1 MKHSIF
7 NDSFNIY
14 SMPHSIFNDIQYSMK
29 HSIFIEIKREN
40 RRKSEG
46 NFGNRTIEIL
56 NFKWKHRPSRQC
68 KIPSEL

>member
-1 MKHSIF
+1 MKHS
-7 NDSFNIY
+7 
-14 SMPHSIFNDIQYSMK
+14 YSMK

-68 KIPSEL
+68 KIHTTTILW